1 MTTEA
6 GFTHRTGPLRAELV
20 ACILDETGR
29 AHRLP
34 AQGSGNLSGRAR
46 AEGIAL
52 IPPATT
58 TQPGDRIAWYS
69 YSELIA

>member
-1 MTTEA
+1 MSVEA
-6 GFTHRTGPLRAELV
+6 DFTHSTGPLRAELV
-20 ACILDETGR
+20 ACTLDDTGR

-46 AEGIAL
+46 AEGVAL

-58 TQPGDRIAWYS
+58 THPRDRIDWYS
-69 YSELIA
+69 YTDLIA